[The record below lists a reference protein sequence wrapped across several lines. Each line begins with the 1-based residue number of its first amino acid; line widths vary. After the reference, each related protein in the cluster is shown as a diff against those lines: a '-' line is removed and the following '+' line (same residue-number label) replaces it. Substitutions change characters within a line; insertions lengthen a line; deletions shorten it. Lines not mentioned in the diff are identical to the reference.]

1 MDSKAKMSILKE
13 LRKMAMDDM
22 GEGLKSGLKKVTV
35 AAPDEKG
42 LKEGLEK
49 AEDIV
54 EDMPMMGKPDQ
65 MMSEMTDMKE
75 DDSDMD
81 MEKIISQCKS
91 PEDIDQKIAMLEK
104 AKQDMYGDKSSEDS
118 EMSEEMME
126 A

>member
-65 MMSEMTDMKE
+65 MMSEMSDMKE